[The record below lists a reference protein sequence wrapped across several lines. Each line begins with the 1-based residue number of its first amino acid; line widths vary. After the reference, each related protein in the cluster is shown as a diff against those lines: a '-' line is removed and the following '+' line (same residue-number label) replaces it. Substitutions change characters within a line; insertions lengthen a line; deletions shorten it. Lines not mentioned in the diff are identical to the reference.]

1 LSKDIQNR
9 LKSLSTGSTVDHL
22 NLGDLRSFELPNLPD
37 LQEQRKIGQ
46 VLSNFDK
53 KIDSNRAIL
62 QLLEE
67 ISQSVFENRFVD
79 YEPYQNFKQ
88 TELGNIPAD
97 FEIVEVDDLIWSGRG
112 YSYTSDH
119 LDKENE
125 KNDSYPMINLKNV
138 KEGGGFQTD
147 GYKYYTEE
155 SIKDRYHIEKGDLV
169 VAITEQTLDGS
180 LIGSPSLIPQI
191 DAEKSIISQ
200 DLAKIV
206 PDEIPNVFF
215 YHLFNSNRFDDY
227 TTSVATGTTVYHLSL
242 TSIGE
247 FKFALPPMED
257 INKFVSVVEDFH
269 EMKYNMI
276 DEISRLEN
284 LRDTLL
290 PKLVSGEVR
299 VNDINLDDLE
309 VGSEV

>member
-1 LSKDIQNR
+1 
-9 LKSLSTGSTVDHL
+9 
-22 NLGDLRSFELPNLPD
+22 
-37 LQEQRKIGQ
+37 
-46 VLSNFDK
+46 
-53 KIDSNRAIL
+53 
-62 QLLEE
+62 
-67 ISQSVFENRFVD
+67 
-79 YEPYQNFKQ
+79 
-88 TELGNIPAD
+88 
-97 FEIVEVDDLIWSGRG
+97 
-112 YSYTSDH
+112 
-119 LDKENE
+119 
-125 KNDSYPMINLKNV
+125 
-138 KEGGGFQTD
+138 
-147 GYKYYTEE
+147 
-155 SIKDRYHIEKGDLV
+155 V